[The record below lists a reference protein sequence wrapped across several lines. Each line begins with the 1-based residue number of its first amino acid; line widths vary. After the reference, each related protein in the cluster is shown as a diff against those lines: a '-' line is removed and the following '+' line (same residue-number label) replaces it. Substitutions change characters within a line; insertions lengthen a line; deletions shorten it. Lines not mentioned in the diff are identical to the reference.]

1 MTSID
6 DLYSEIPTQQIA
18 QRLGADENEVRSAVK
33 TLLPVLVGVLQHNAG
48 DPDTARR
55 LSSRAS
61 VTTTRLDTGQGHA
74 HRESV
79 G

>member
-33 TLLPVLVGVLQHNAG
+33 TIDYSDSPEQYRS
-48 DPDTARR
+48 DR
-55 LSSRAS
+55 
-61 VTTTRLDTGQGHA
+61 
-74 HRESV
+74 
-79 G
+79 